1 MSLAEKIVEHLRR
14 LPEEAQA
21 EVLDFVELLE
31 TRSKK
36 SRKDPED
43 AWSSFSL
50 AQAMRGMEDE
60 EEIYSLEDL
69 REAF

>member
-1 MSLAEKIVEHLRR
+1 MGLAERIVEHLRR

-36 SRKDPED
+36 SREGPED

-60 EEIYSLEDL
+60 EEIYSRGDL

>member
-1 MSLAEKIVEHLRR
+1 MGLADRIVEHLRR

-31 TRSKK
+31 TKSKK
-36 SRKDPED
+36 NGED
-43 AWSSFSL
+43 SEGAWSSFSL

-60 EEIYSLEDL
+60 EEIYSLQDL